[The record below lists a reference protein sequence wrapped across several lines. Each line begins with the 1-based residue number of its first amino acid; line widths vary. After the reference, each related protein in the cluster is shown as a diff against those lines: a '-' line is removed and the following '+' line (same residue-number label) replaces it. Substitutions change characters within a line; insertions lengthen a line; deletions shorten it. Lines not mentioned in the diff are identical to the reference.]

1 MSTSNPQRI
10 FVHGSGAVSPA
21 GWGALPLATAVQG
34 RVSIPEF
41 GLTGGAGFETR
52 VRRVPIPA
60 TRPPAL
66 QHPRLRRS
74 SPVSQFA
81 VSAALE
87 ALGTPPGSGT
97 VSGDRLGI
105 VCAVMGGG
113 VTYSRRFF
121 TEVLA
126 NPATASPLLFP
137 ETVFNAPA
145 AHLAAVLGATG
156 PNVTLVGDQTGFLCG
171 LAVAAEWLA
180 AGQVDAC
187 LVVGT
192 EEADWLTARAW
203 DLFRPTVPAA
213 EGAGAILLCTEPS
226 DIELHAITEP
236 VLYRNLRSRRSAA
249 VAAWEALPNTTDTD
263 FLVDSADWEPHA
275 RQEGSTPS
283 VAPRQVLGEGFG
295 AAGAWACVAA
305 VHAVATGGAPQAA
318 VRVAGSN
325 LQAMAARFG
334 RPTTPVG

>member
-1 MSTSNPQRI
+1 MTVPNPQRI
-10 FVHGSGAVSPA
+10 YVHGSGAVSPA
-21 GWGALPLATAVQG
+21 GWDLASMIAALNQG
-34 RVSIPEF
+34 TPIPES
-41 GLTGGAGFETR
+41 GITGGSGFETR
-52 VRRVPIPA
+52 VRRVPAPA
-60 TRPPAL
+60 TRPVAL

-87 ALGTPPGSGT
+87 ALGPASGSA
-97 VSGDRLGI
+97 VGDRLGI
-105 VCAVMGGG
+105 VCSVMGGG

-121 TEVLA
+121 AEVLA

-156 PNVTLVGDQTGFLCG
+156 PNITLVGDQTGFLCG
-171 LAVAAEWLA
+171 LAVAAGWLA
-180 AGQVDAC
+180 AGQVDGC

-192 EEADWLTARAW
+192 EEGDWLTARAW

-213 EGAGAILLCTEPS
+213 EGAGAILLRSEPS
-226 DIELHAITEP
+226 NIELHAITEP
-236 VLYRNLRSRRSAA
+236 VLYRNHRSRRSAA
-249 VAAWEALPNTTDTD
+249 VAAWENLPAMAGAD
-263 FLVDSADWEPHA
+263 FLVDSADWEPPS
-275 RQEGSTPS
+275 RQEASPSS
-283 VAPRQVLGEGFG
+283 VAPRQILGEGFG
-295 AAGAWACVAA
+295 AAGAWSCVAA
-305 VHAVATGGAPQAA
+305 VHAVARGGMPRAA

-334 RPTTPVG
+334 RPTVPVG